1 MDCRQMID
9 KAELQINDLINST
22 LDIVTINRPDDIDI
36 VLDLVKITSKLS
48 PIYANSIEHQ
58 IVRRLNESDWDVEG
72 TWERQDPGFPDVVFN
87 TDKLPH
93 WPGIEIK
100 AWYPFATEITA
111 RFRESQNL
119 LKNQNTDV
127 AMIVWIPEH
136 IVWGKAKI
144 IDIRYFTADSIAKA
158 RDNHYHNPP
167 DYLVIEPQD
176 TSDRT
181 DNLKQRNVEGYKI
194 QDKKLP
200 PAAVQEVKS
209 WGPNG
214 SIYSPSP
221 EYQAKLQQLKNKF
234 TYRLDTNFAKV
245 DRIEHTQIEKF
256 KTDIMNCSVGGRTI
270 KQWGKILSELEEGKH
285 KDVLKEL
292 IQG

>member
-1 MDCRQMID
+1 MGCREIID
-9 KAELQINDLINST
+9 KAESQINSLISST

-58 IVRRLNESDWDVEG
+58 IVRRLNESDWNIKG

-87 TDKLPH
+87 TTQLPD

-194 QDKKLP
+194 QDKILP
-200 PAAVQEVKS
+200 PAAIQEVKS
-209 WGPNG
+209 WGPGG
-214 SIYSPSP
+214 SNYSPSP

-256 KTDIMNCSVGGRTI
+256 KTDIMNTKVKGRTI

-285 KDVLKEL
+285 KDVLREL

>member
-1 MDCRQMID
+1 MID

-285 KDVLKEL
+285 EDVLKEL

>member
-1 MDCRQMID
+1 M
-9 KAELQINDLINST
+9 
-22 LDIVTINRPDDIDI
+22 
-36 VLDLVKITSKLS
+36 
-48 PIYANSIEHQ
+48 
-58 IVRRLNESDWDVEG
+58 
-72 TWERQDPGFPDVVFN
+72 
-87 TDKLPH
+87 
-93 WPGIEIK
+93 
-100 AWYPFATEITA
+100 
-111 RFRESQNL
+111 
-119 LKNQNTDV
+119 
-127 AMIVWIPEH
+127 
-136 IVWGKAKI
+136 
-144 IDIRYFTADSIAKA
+144 
-158 RDNHYHNPP
+158 
-167 DYLVIEPQD
+167 
-176 TSDRT
+176 
-181 DNLKQRNVEGYKI
+181 EGYKI